1 MLCVDIT
8 CLCMISFVLNDF
20 SKTEQNQL
28 MSTSLEQNVDRE
40 KGRMLRIYIFLLLLL
55 PSFTTTTFLFFSFST
70 TITSRFLYFLPPPLP
85 PQFYRFLLPPLL
97 PHFYF
102 FPPGNSIKDRKLS
115 QLVQFV
121 SSTVSRL
128 SISSAP
134 VSLTDSHS
142 STATCISP
150 SLIQCTYE
158 YILIPEENKWKVF

>member
-28 MSTSLEQNVDRE
+28 MSTSQEQNVDRE

-70 TITSRFLYFLPPPLP
+70 TTTSRFLYFLPPPLP

-121 SSTVSRL
+121 AMSQVVKKNRGFL
-128 SISSAP
+128 QLLAVCP
-134 VSLTDSHS
+134 AHQRQFLLR
-142 STATCISP
+142 TA
-150 SLIQCTYE
+150 
-158 YILIPEENKWKVF
+158 IP